1 MAEFSGKI
9 IDAFYANADYTMIK
23 ILYDP
28 DGDPNTKELCPFY
41 LEVDPNNKNYQEF
54 IAEGWDQEKLLEHTA
69 EFKRAQSA
77 AFNIEV
83 MTAAKELAREMIG
96 MDVLQKEK
104 EKLTGEVNKT
114 KRELLDLDQTA
125 KIRTK
130 TVESELYQFIFDNND
145 SKEELFKAKLWALE
159 LELIKSAD
167 KDVKSSIRKATR
179 ITQVMGIIDNLLK

>member
-9 IDAFYANADYTMIK
+9 VDAYYANADYTMIK

-83 MTAAKELAREMIG
+83 QTAAVVLAREMMG
-96 MDVLQKEK
+96 LEALKQEK
-104 EKLTGEVNKT
+104 EMLSGEVDKT
-114 KRELLDLDQTA
+114 KRELMDMDQNA
-125 KIRTK
+125 KIRIK
-130 TVESELYQFIFDNND
+130 TIETDLYQFIFDNND
-145 SKEELFKAKLWALE
+145 SKEELFRTKLWALE
-159 LELIKSAD
+159 LDVVKEAD

-179 ITQVMGIIDNLLK
+179 ITQVLGIVDALL